1 MTDTIKFSKAPI
13 SIYKST
19 DMNGQISR
27 RLFITIED
35 LNTIPEELFKVK
47 ISQSQNPALAG
58 KAVFKYFSYKINE
71 ESAFSPLAPDG
82 TTTATP
88 LGELKAAVV
97 AKLGAIPGAKFS
109 VAINMNGRFGNI
121 TTSDGEYT
129 VFDNEQFA
137 ANEGNP
143 PKYYLK
149 SGVIADVT
157 LTEATSK
164 YGPYY
169 RINLATDA
177 SPDDIFQKTSRAK
190 VYGQDS
196 DDIEDTVAP
205 AAEDTAGSVW

>member
-1 MTDTIKFSKAPI
+1 MTDTIKFSNAPI

-19 DMNGQISR
+19 GMSGQISR

-47 ISQSQNPALAG
+47 VSQSQSPSLAG

-71 ESAFSPLAPDG
+71 ESAFSPLAPEG

-109 VAINMNGRFGNI
+109 IAINMNGRFGNI
-121 TTSDGEYT
+121 STSEGVYT

-143 PKYYLK
+143 PYYLK
-149 SGVIADVT
+149 AGVRADVT
-157 LTEATSK
+157 LTDATSK

-169 RINLATDA
+169 RIDLSTGA
-177 SPDDIFQKTSRAK
+177 SPDDIFQTSSRAK

-196 DDIEDTVAP
+196 DDVEDTVAP

>member
-1 MTDTIKFSKAPI
+1 MTDTIKFSNAPI

-19 DMNGQISR
+19 GMNGQISR
-27 RLFITIED
+27 RLFIAIED

-47 ISQSQNPALAG
+47 VSQSQNPALAG
-58 KAVFKYFSYKINE
+58 KPVFKYFSYKINE

-88 LGELKAAVV
+88 LGELKAAVL

-121 TTSDGEYT
+121 STTEGVFT
-129 VFDNEQFA
+129 VFDNEQFV

-143 PKYYLK
+143 PYFLK
-149 SGVIADVT
+149 SGVTADVT
-157 LTEATSK
+157 LTEATSQ

-169 RINLATDA
+169 RIDLSTDA
-177 SPDDIFQKTSRAK
+177 SPDDIFQTASRAK

-196 DDIEDTVAP
+196 DGVADTAAP